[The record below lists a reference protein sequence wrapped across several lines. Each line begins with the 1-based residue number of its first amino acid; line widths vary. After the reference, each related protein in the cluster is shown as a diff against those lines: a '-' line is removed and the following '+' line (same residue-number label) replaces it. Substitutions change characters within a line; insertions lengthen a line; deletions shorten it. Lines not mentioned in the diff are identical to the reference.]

1 MSDSCKDGQPS
12 ADTRAPALSISLP
25 SKPLFS
31 LGQLLATPGAL
42 ATLEAF
48 GVHPLALVLGRHL
61 VGDWGELCQE
71 DRALNNHSLANGMRI
86 FSSYK
91 LTRSTGDGTTT
102 ETVWII
108 TEADRASTTILLPS
122 EY

>member
-1 MSDSCKDGQPS
+1 MTDANTGGREP
-12 ADTRAPALSISLP
+12 APLELKLFD
-25 SKPLFS
+25 KPLFQ

-42 ATLEAF
+42 ATLERLD
-48 GVHPLALVLGRHL
+48 VQPLSLIFGRHV
-61 VGDWGELCQE
+61 VGDWGDLCDE
-71 DRALNNHSLANGMRI
+71 DRELNRHSLTNGLRI

-91 LTRSTGDGTTT
+91 LAASPSDGPAT

>member
-1 MSDSCKDGQPS
+1 MSDSCNDGQPS
-12 ADTRAPALSISLP
+12 ADTSAPALSIPWP

-42 ATLEAF
+42 AMLEAF
-48 GVHPLALVLGRHL
+48 GVHPLALVLGRHV
-61 VGDWGELCQE
+61 VGDWGDLCHE

-86 FSSYK
+86 CSSYT

-102 ETVWII
+102 ETVWVI

>member
-1 MSDSCKDGQPS
+1 MTDATTGGREP
-12 ADTRAPALSISLP
+12 APLELKLFD
-25 SKPLFS
+25 KPLFR

-42 ATLEAF
+42 ATLERL
-48 GVHPLALVLGRHL
+48 GVHPLSLVIGRHV
-61 VGDWGELCQE
+61 VGDWGDLCDE
-71 DRALNNHSLANGMRI
+71 DRELNRHSLANGMRI

-91 LTRSTGDGTTT
+91 LAASPGDGAPA
-102 ETVWII
+102 ETVWVI

>member
-1 MSDSCKDGQPS
+1 MSDSCKDGQTS
-12 ADTRAPALSISLP
+12 ADTSAPALATPSP

-42 ATLEAF
+42 AMLETF
-48 GVHPLALVLGRHL
+48 GVHPLALVHGRHV
-61 VGDWGELCQE
+61 VGDWGDLCHE

-91 LTRSTGDGTTT
+91 LTRTTGDRTTT
-102 ETVWII
+102 DTAWVI
-108 TEADRASTTILLPS
+108 TESVAALTPVIKRC
-122 EY
+122 

>member
-12 ADTRAPALSISLP
+12 ADTCAPALSFPSP

-48 GVHPLALVLGRHL
+48 GVHPLALVLGRHV
-61 VGDWGELCQE
+61 VGDWGDLCQE
-71 DRALNNHSLANGMRI
+71 DRALNNHSLSHGMRI

-91 LTRSTGDGTTT
+91 LTRTTGDSTTT
-102 ETVWII
+102 ETVWCI
-108 TEADRASTTILLPS
+108 TESDRASTTILLPS

>member
-12 ADTRAPALSISLP
+12 ADTRAPALSIPLP

-31 LGQLLATPGAL
+31 LGQLFATPGAL

-48 GVHPLALVLGRHL
+48 GVHPLALVFCRH
-61 VGDWGELCQE
+61 VIGDWGDMCAVDREL
-71 DRALNNHSLANGMRI
+71 NMHSITHGMRI

-91 LTRSTGDGTTT
+91 LALTTGDSTTT
-102 ETVWII
+102 ETVWVI
-108 TEADRASTTILLPS
+108 TEADRASTTVLRS
-122 EY
+122 EDY

>member
-1 MSDSCKDGQPS
+1 MSDSCNDGQPS
-12 ADTRAPALSISLP
+12 ADTSAPALSIPWP

-42 ATLEAF
+42 AMLEAF
-48 GVHPLALVLGRHL
+48 GVHPLALVLGRHV
-61 VGDWGELCQE
+61 VGDWGDLCHE

-102 ETVWII
+102 ETVWVI

>member
-1 MSDSCKDGQPS
+1 MSDSNNDGQPS
-12 ADTRAPALSISLP
+12 ADTRAPALSILLP
-25 SKPLFS
+25 SKPLFR

-42 ATLEAF
+42 VTLEAF
-48 GVHPLALVLGRHL
+48 GVHPLALVIGRHV
-61 VGDWGELCQE
+61 VGDWGDLCQE
-71 DRALNNHSLANGMRI
+71 DSALNNHSLTHGMRI

-91 LTRSTGDGTTT
+91 LTRTTGDSTTT
-102 ETVWII
+102 ETVWVI

>member
-12 ADTRAPALSISLP
+12 ADISAPALSIPLP

-48 GVHPLALVLGRHL
+48 GVHPLALVFGRHV
-61 VGDWGELCQE
+61 VGDWGDLCRE

-91 LTRSTGDGTTT
+91 LTRTTGDCTTT
-102 ETVWII
+102 ETVWCI
-108 TEADRASTTILLPS
+108 TESDRASTTILLPS

>member
-1 MSDSCKDGQPS
+1 MTDANTGGREP
-12 ADTRAPALSISLP
+12 APLERKLFD
-25 SKPLFS
+25 KPLFR
-31 LGQLLATPGAL
+31 LGQILATPGAL
-42 ATLEAF
+42 AILEAC
-48 GVHPLALVLGRHL
+48 GVDPLSLVIGRH
-61 VGDWGELCQE
+61 VIGDYGDLCDE
-71 DRALNNHSLANGMRI
+71 DRELNNHSLANGMRI

-91 LTRSTGDGTTT
+91 LARSTGDSTTT